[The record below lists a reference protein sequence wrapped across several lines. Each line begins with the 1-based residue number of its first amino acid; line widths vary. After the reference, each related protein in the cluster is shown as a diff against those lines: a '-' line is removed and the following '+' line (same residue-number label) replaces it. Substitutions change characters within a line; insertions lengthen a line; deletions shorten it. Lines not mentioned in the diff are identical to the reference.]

1 MKYHAP
7 NFSEWHT
14 VALKHKTAKGKS
26 PSFSNIANP
35 LLKIFD
41 SEKKF
46 TLMNATHEKLFFE
59 VRYAAESQRIVTEA
73 KAKNVGVGVAVAE
86 AGGNFELGLASDV
99 KKEVNYAQN
108 LDKAEEYD
116 LDPHCVKK
124 VCIFYYYLIN
134 IFYIMHHCELNSLIL
149 T

>member
-14 VALKHKTAKGKS
+14 IALKHKTARGKS

-124 VCIFYYYLIN
+124 VCMLIFSTSCV
-134 IFYIMHHCELNSLIL
+134 FVS
-149 T
+149 